1 MAGKKRRRNSRKNQ
15 PHRPLDPSVLRGLRT
30 TEIGGDGFPYQVQIV
45 GPSQRTFTC
54 PGCGRQVGPGVEHIV
69 AWPEE
74 APFGTEVGADA
85 RRHWHTSCW
94 RRKLRPL

>member
-1 MAGKKRRRNSRKNQ
+1 MARKRRYRNRKDL
-15 PHRPLDPSVLRGLRT
+15 PYRPLDPTVLRGIRT
-30 TEIGGDGFPYQVQIV
+30 SEVGGDGLPYQVQTV
-45 GPSQRTFTC
+45 GPSDRAFTC

-74 APFGTEVGADA
+74 APYGQQTGAEA

-94 RRKLRPL
+94 RRKLRPM